1 MRFTPHAIAATVGL
15 LLSTAASAQAIYT
28 CVDGAGRRITSDR
41 PILECIDREQRV
53 LNPSGTLRARIPPSY
68 TAAERAALE
77 KAAREE
83 AEERGRIVEQRQRQ
97 RALLTRYPNQEVLD
111 RERAAALAIV
121 DDVIATATQRSA
133 SLVAERRKLES
144 DAATHA
150 RDPERMPGTLK
161 QAIEVNDR
169 QLASQERYIAEQRE
183 ERQRVQERFDDMQ
196 RQLNLLWAQQNAGR
210 ND

>member
-1 MRFTPHAIAATVGL
+1 M
-15 LLSTAASAQAIYT
+15 LSTAASAQAIYT